1 MYAGTL
7 IPKDIESLGM
17 ILCHF
22 SILEMQFVGRT
33 MNLGY
38 EVGRLSVFV
47 YILNQNLF
55 SLRIPR
61 SLNFESAKAIENTRL
76 HNMYVCV
83 LITYY
88 N

>member
-1 MYAGTL
+1 MYACTL

-22 SILEMQFVGRT
+22 SILEMQFVGRI

-61 SLNFESAKAIENTRL
+61 GLNFEVS
-76 HNMYVCV
+76 
-83 LITYY
+83 
-88 N
+88 